1 MKQTLI
7 TALKAELEHTFGRK
21 ILSSRDCL
29 QLVDDI
35 FQRTGETINAN
46 TLRRFFGLVQ
56 SQYAASSAT
65 LLILC
70 RYCGFDSPEEIET
83 IPGRQPV
90 SDITRQEVLHYLVS
104 LFRDL
109 RPSEALEYDRVLDNL
124 TRRTIEFLE
133 RNPALID
140 PFQREIARTRAGQL
154 YYYEQAVQMDQLNG
168 SYGKG
173 LRYYL
178 AAKATPEAIVFA
190 HAIQVFRFWLNQ
202 DIRQLDKHMVRLTET
217 SSHQHL
223 PPHIMGRLM
232 AARLFHMHAHGEITD
247 KLLAEMR
254 RYQSILKIT
263 RENSPSAVPDFEM
276 IICEALTLTGHL
288 TEAREYLQRGKSYY
302 AASHHLL
309 PNEPLA
315 IWETLLTSIDGRHS
329 HKKNKSSAIPS
340 LDPLCR
346 KYHSLLLYRLGNPL
360 RQPSARNQLAAL
372 IEETG
377 FNIFSQ
383 TGENLILNKKEQLG

>member
-1 MKQTLI
+1 MKQALI
-7 TALKAELEHTFGRK
+7 TALKTELEHTFGRK
-21 ILSSRDCL
+21 IRSSRDCL

-46 TLRRFFGLVQ
+46 TLRRFFGLVH

-70 RYCGFDSPEEIET
+70 RYCGFDSPDEIDT
-83 IPGRQPV
+83 TARKQAS
-90 SDITRQEVLHYLVS
+90 SDITRQEVLHYLIS
-104 LFRDL
+104 LFRDI
-109 RPSEALEYDRVLDNL
+109 PPPEKQEYDRVLDNL

-133 RNPALID
+133 RNTALID
-140 PFQREIARTRAGQL
+140 PFQREVARTRAGQF
-154 YYYEQAVQMDQLNG
+154 YYYEQAVQMDHLNDF
-168 SYGKG
+168 YGKG

-178 AAKATPEAIVFA
+178 TAKATPDATLFA
-190 HAIQVFRFWLNQ
+190 HAIQVFRYWLNQ
-202 DIRQLDKHMVRLTET
+202 DIRQLDKHMSHLIET
-217 SSHQHL
+217 PPHPHL
-223 PPHIMGRLM
+223 APHIMGRVM
-232 AARLFHMHAHGEITD
+232 AARLFHMQAHGDVTD

-288 TEAREYLQRGKSYY
+288 AEAREYLQRARNYY
-302 AASHHLL
+302 SASHHLL

-315 IWETLLTSIDGRHS
+315 IWETLLSNIDGRRTR
-329 HKKNKSSAIPS
+329 KKNKAATIPS

-346 KYHSLLLYRLGNPL
+346 KYHSLLLYRLGTPP
-360 RQPSARNQLAAL
+360 RQASAKRQLASL
-372 IEETG
+372 IAETG
-377 FNIFSQ
+377 FRIFAQ
-383 TGENLILNKKEQLG
+383 TGGHFILNKKEQL

>member
-1 MKQTLI
+1 MKQTFI

-21 ILSSRDCL
+21 IRSSRDCL
-29 QLVDDI
+29 QLVDAI

-70 RYCGFDSPEEIET
+70 RYCGFDSPDEVEVNIRKQT
-83 IPGRQPV
+83 AT
-90 SDITRQEVLHYLVS
+90 DIARQEVLHYLVS
-104 LFRDL
+104 LFRDV
-109 RPSEALEYDRVLDNL
+109 PPPEGQDYDRVLDNL

-133 RNPALID
+133 RNEALID
-140 PFQREIARTRAGQL
+140 PFQREVARTRAGQF
-154 YYYEQAVQMDQLNG
+154 YYYEQAVQMDHLNG

-178 AAKATPEAIVFA
+178 AAKATPDAILFA
-190 HAIQVFRFWLNQ
+190 HAIQVFRYWLNQ
-202 DIRQLDKHMVRLTET
+202 NLRQLDKHMSRLADTPP
-217 SSHQHL
+217 HPHL
-223 PPHIMGRLM
+223 APHIMGRLM
-232 AARLFHMHAHGEITD
+232 AARLFHLHAHGESTD

-263 RENSPSAVPDFEM
+263 RENSPSAVPDFEL

-288 TEAREYLQRGKSYY
+288 TEAREYLQRGRNYY

-315 IWETLLTSIDGRHS
+315 IWETLLSNIDGRRTR
-329 HKKNKSSAIPS
+329 KKNKAASIPS

-346 KYHSLLLYRLGNPL
+346 KYHSLLLYRLGTPL
-360 RQPSARNQLAAL
+360 RQPSAKKQLAAL
-372 IEETG
+372 VEETG
-377 FNIFSQ
+377 FQIFAQ
-383 TGENLILNKKEQLG
+383 PGGNFILNKKEKL